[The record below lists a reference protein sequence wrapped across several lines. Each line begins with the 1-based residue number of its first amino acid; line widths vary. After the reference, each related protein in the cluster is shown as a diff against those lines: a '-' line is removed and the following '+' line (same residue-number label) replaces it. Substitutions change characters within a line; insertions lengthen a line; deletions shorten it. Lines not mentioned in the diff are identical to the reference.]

1 MLKKNHLENRF
12 KFLKINAS
20 YCTRCLIL
28 QNELD
33 VDEILIVKK
42 IQVSLA
48 LKNTYIL
55 SNYAYYD
62 HSISTLKYE
71 INLNTILT
79 LLVSNV
85 FSSYSYDTKV
95 VQILDST
102 SHKLNANDVFF
113 NILLQDIFYLL
124 SCVHIKCF
132 IFTLNFGR
140 TTFFCLFYLVNTQKE
155 KNLMKEGER
164 DRM

>member
-1 MLKKNHLENRF
+1 
-12 KFLKINAS
+12 
-20 YCTRCLIL
+20 
-28 QNELD
+28 
-33 VDEILIVKK
+33 LIVKK

-113 NILLQDIFYLL
+113 NILLQDIFNLL
-124 SCVHIKCF
+124 SCVHIKKMFHFYIELWAHYFLLSILPCQHPKGKKF
-132 IFTLNFGR
+132 DERGR
-140 TTFFCLFYLVNTQKE
+140 K
-155 KNLMKEGER
+155 R
-164 DRM
+164 